1 MTSVQ
6 KAIKY
11 LAMAFAIFLSVSI
24 IGGIFTALSSVSFIF
39 SKGEKD
45 AVGEMQTYQVNG
57 EISSLDIEINAAKLE
72 IVQGEQFSVESNHK
86 YISVSSDSGKL
97 RINETRRI
105 ASLSSEAAVI
115 KLTVPSG
122 FVFDEADIETGAGK
136 VTIDSLSADI
146 LDISLGAG
154 KATVENLVANS
165 RAEIEGGTG
174 MLTVNGGSLNNL
186 NLEMGVGSLTF
197 KSRIEGNSSL
207 DLGVGEAKLIILG
220 RREDYC
226 IELDKGLGEARLEG
240 ESMRDDSVY
249 GAGSNRLS
257 IDGGVGA
264 VNIEFSEETVKSF

>member
-72 IVQGEQFSVESNHK
+72 IVQGERFSVESNHK

-146 LDISLGAG
+146 LDITLGAG

-174 MLTVNGGSLNNL
+174 LLTVNGGSLNNL

-226 IELDKGLGEARLEG
+226 IGIDKGLGEARLEG

>member
-45 AVGEMQTYQVNG
+45 AVGEMQTYQING

-72 IVQGEQFSVESNHK
+72 IVQGEKFSVESNHK
-86 YISVSSDSGKL
+86 YISVGSDSGKL

-115 KLTVPSG
+115 RLSVPSG

-146 LDISLGAG
+146 LDITLGAG

-174 MLTVNGGSLNNL
+174 LLTVNGGSLNNL

-197 KSRIEGNSSL
+197 KSRIEGNSNL

-249 GAGSNRLS
+249 GAGPNRLS

>member
-11 LAMAFAIFLSVSI
+11 LAMAVAIILSVSI
-24 IGGIFTALSSVSFIF
+24 IGGIFSALSSVSFIF

-45 AVGEMQTYQVNG
+45 AVGEMQTYQING

-115 KLTVPSG
+115 RLTVPSG

-146 LDISLGAG
+146 LDVSLGAG

-165 RAEIEGGTG
+165 RADIEGGTG

-186 NLEMGVGSLTF
+186 NLDMGVGSLTF

>member
-72 IVQGEQFSVESNHK
+72 IVQGDQFSVESNHK

-115 KLTVPSG
+115 RLSVPSG

-146 LDISLGAG
+146 LDVSLGAG

-174 MLTVNGGSLNNL
+174 LLTVNGGNLNNL

-207 DLGVGEAKLIILG
+207 DLGVGEAKLVLLG
-220 RREDYC
+220 NREDYC
-226 IELDKGLGEARLEG
+226 IELDKGIGEARLEG

>member
-11 LAMAFAIFLSVSI
+11 LAMAFAIVLSVSI
-24 IGGIFTALSSVSFIF
+24 IGGICSALSSVSFIF

-72 IVQGEQFSVESNHK
+72 IVQGDQFSVESNHK

-146 LDISLGAG
+146 VDITLGAG

-174 MLTVNGGSLNNL
+174 LLTVNGGSLNNL

-207 DLGVGEAKLIILG
+207 DLGVGEAKLILLG
-220 RREDYC
+220 NREDYC

>member
-57 EISSLDIEINAAKLE
+57 EISSLDIEINAARLE
-72 IVQGEQFSVESNHK
+72 IVQGEKFSVESNHK

-115 KLTVPSG
+115 KLTVPRG

-146 LDISLGAG
+146 LDITLGAG

-207 DLGVGEAKLIILG
+207 DLGVGEAKLILLG
-220 RREDYC
+220 NREDYC